1 MGDPIKELAEAMA
14 KALVDKPEAVEV
26 AVVEGE
32 QTTILELKVAKED
45 DRIKKKIEMLC
56 GEKFIEKD
64 EICETLSRL

>member
-1 MGDPIKELAEAMA
+1 MNYEKRTSCFFVIIAIVFISIIVIFFFLKSPSS
-14 KALVDKPEAVEV
+14 V
-26 AVVEGE
+26 
-32 QTTILELKVAKED
+32 LKVAKED